1 MLIPITPRDVA
12 GDVTLQLHSPIQEP
26 SIAYIVHLLDINAA
40 NKYNIS
46 VVYK

>member
-26 SIAYIVHLLDINAA
+26 SIAYIVHLLDI
-40 NKYNIS
+40 KRR
-46 VVYK
+46 